1 MHETVSLDTLLSIQ
15 NDDHHEDGPGQVPL
29 LALLQRQQARLEQP
43 QQQAAHLHELTLCIS
58 EKNVTEMCI
67 WSWLIFYIYCNLL
80 YCVFIKT
87 KLIKNVTFRLVISH
101 AIHQFYF
108 FFLLSND
115 QRRYGHFQFYC
126 VQLYGL
132 SLNLFHPLLQYQ
144 CLFIC
149 VFHLFQNTVLSIFL
163 SNFKGRY
170 LQHIQPDRSNRAFS
184 YELCIVF
191 NGDTPKY
198 ELANSSLR
206 REVLT

>member
-1 MHETVSLDTLLSIQ
+1 MQCTLEELGFEDDRERPDLDAAMAGPQQLAVAGLL
-15 NDDHHEDGPGQVPL
+15 HHEDGPGQVPL

-108 FFLLSND
+108 FS
-115 QRRYGHFQFYC
+115 
-126 VQLYGL
+126 
-132 SLNLFHPLLQYQ
+132 
-144 CLFIC
+144 
-149 VFHLFQNTVLSIFL
+149 
-163 SNFKGRY
+163 FK
-170 LQHIQPDRSNRAFS
+170 
-184 YELCIVF
+184 
-191 NGDTPKY
+191 
-198 ELANSSLR
+198 
-206 REVLT
+206 